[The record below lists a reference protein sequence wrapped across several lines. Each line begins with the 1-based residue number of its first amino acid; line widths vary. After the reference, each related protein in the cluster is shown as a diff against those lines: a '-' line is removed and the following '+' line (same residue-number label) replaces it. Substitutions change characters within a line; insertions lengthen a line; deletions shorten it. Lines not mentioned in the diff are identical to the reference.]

1 MNTTT
6 KYLIVLFVGM
16 LLGVLGCKWTDALTE
31 EAERRAVEEMLVE
44 EFNDEDSISIR
55 WKQNHFILNEENLYH
70 ELVAQ
75 DVDFP
80 EIVLAQAIL
89 ETGHF
94 KSYSCVQRNNL
105 FGLRSGKGSYMAF
118 DHWTL
123 AVAAYKKY
131 IQKYNSPPKDY
142 YKYLNT
148 LGYANDP
155 NYTVKLKELVN
166 KK

>member
-16 LLGVLGCKWTDALTE
+16 LLGVLGCKWTNALTE
-31 EAERRAVEEMLVE
+31 EAERRAAEEMLVE

-105 FGLRSGKGSYMAF
+105 FGLRSGKGSYMTF

-131 IQKYNSPPKDY
+131 IQKYDSLPKDY

-148 LGYANDP
+148 LGYAKDP